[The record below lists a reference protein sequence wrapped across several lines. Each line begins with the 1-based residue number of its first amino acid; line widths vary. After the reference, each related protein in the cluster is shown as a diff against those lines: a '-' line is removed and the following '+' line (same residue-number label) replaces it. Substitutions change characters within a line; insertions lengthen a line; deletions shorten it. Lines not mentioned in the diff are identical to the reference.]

1 MVYLGIM
8 ILLLTVIMM
17 VFIIVHAS
25 QSVRSW
31 KAAQAGEAAPTGKS
45 FGYKQELIRDM
56 GGFSNF
62 SVSFSIISILTGAVS
77 YYGYGFNQGGP
88 AIMGIGWPLVTF
100 FVLFVAAA
108 MAELTSA
115 IPTSGAIYH
124 WAAILGGPTWGWFTG
139 WLNIVG
145 QVTIV
150 AGIDYGCA
158 TFASNLIFANPN
170 KLQFLLTYAAILASH
185 ALLNHFGINVVSKL
199 NSVSTIYHVVG
210 VFLIIGV
217 LFIAGPTHHVNYLFT
232 TFSTAT
238 SSNMPYWG
246 AFLIGLLQAQWTL
259 TGYDASAHTSE
270 ETLNPRVQAPWG
282 VFLSVAI
289 SGIFGFALLA
299 LVTLSIKNPSAV
311 AAAGNNAFIV
321 AIQQAVGS
329 RFGGVLLWLV
339 TIAMWFCGCS
349 SITSSSRMVYAFS
362 RDNGL
367 PLSKYWKRVSKKFHT
382 PAVAI
387 WLIAFIAFLS
397 GISDGIYAVIGTM
410 SVIGLYS
417 SYCIPIAL
425 KLRAQFRGIWTSKE
439 DGPWHL
445 GKWSIPVGTVAC
457 LWIGFL
463 IILMVVSPTDVQLT
477 SHLVLHYA
485 TGKIIFIVLA
495 LLVIDYLTNARK
507 TFTGPL
513 LGSYEKLS
521 HQLTNSQPAAP
532 LAQQLNASQFQLK
545 GDLTNQQH
553 HQN

>member
-1 MVYLGIM
+1 MSFLGIA
-8 ILLLTVIMM
+8 ILGLTLVMM
-17 VFIIVHAS
+17 GFIGVNAAH
-25 QSVRSW
+25 SVRQW
-31 KAAQAGEAAPTGKS
+31 QLNHDQAKSSTKS
-45 FGYKQELIRDM
+45 FGYQQELIRDM

-62 SVSFSIISILTGAVS
+62 AVSFSIISILTGAVS
-77 YYGYGFNQGGP
+77 YYGYGFSQGGP

-115 IPTSGAIYH
+115 VPTSGAIYH

-139 WLNIVG
+139 WLNIIG

-158 TFASNLIFANPN
+158 TFASNLLMAHPN
-170 KLQFLLTYAAILASH
+170 KMQFLLTYAVILTSH
-185 ALLNHFGINVVSKL
+185 ALLNHFGIDLVSKL
-199 NSVSTIYHVVG
+199 NSLSAIYHVVG
-210 VFLIIGV
+210 VLLIIGV
-217 LFIAGPTHHVNYLFT
+217 LMVAGPEHHVSYLFS
-232 TFSTAT
+232 TFSTQT
-238 SSNMPYWG
+238 SSSMPYWG

-289 SGIFGFALLA
+289 SGIFGFVLLA
-299 LVTLSIKNPSAV
+299 LVTLSIKNPAAV

-329 RFGGVLLWLV
+329 RFSGVLLWLV

-367 PLSKYWKRVSKKFHT
+367 PFSRYLKRISTKFHT

-387 WLIAFIAFLS
+387 WVIAVIAFLA

-417 SYCIPIAL
+417 SYFVPIAL
-425 KLRAQFRGIWTSKE
+425 KLRAQFRGAWTA
-439 DGPWHL
+439 DDNGPWHL
-445 GKWSIPVGTVAC
+445 GKWSVPVSIVAC
-457 LWIGFL
+457 LWVIFL
-463 IILMVVSPTDVQLT
+463 IGLMILSPTDIQLT
-477 SHLVLHYA
+477 AHVMLHYA
-485 TGKIIFIVLA
+485 TGKIMFVVIVVLM
-495 LLVIDYLTNARK
+495 IDYVLSARRH
-507 TFTGPL
+507 FVGPK

-521 HQLTNSQPAAP
+521 NRLTHHVAKRPTVEAI
-532 LAQQLNASQFQLK
+532 QLK
-545 GDLTNQQH
+545 NPVVNRPVVNH
-553 HQN
+553 RK

>member
-1 MVYLGIM
+1 MVYLGMM
-8 ILLLTVIMM
+8 ILVLTLGMM
-17 VFIIVHAS
+17 VFIMKIAS
-25 QSVRSW
+25 QSVRRW
-31 KAAQAGEAAPTGKS
+31 KSTQNSATGPAKS
-45 FGYKQELIRDM
+45 FGYKQELMRDM

-77 YYGYGFNQGGP
+77 YYGYGFTQGGP

-158 TFASNLIFANPN
+158 TFASNLIFANPS
-170 KLQFLLTYAAILASH
+170 KMQFLLTYAVILASH
-185 ALLNHFGINVVSKL
+185 ALLNHVGINVVSKL
-199 NSVSTIYHVVG
+199 NSVSTIYHVIG

-217 LFIAGPTHHVNYLFT
+217 LFIAGPTHHVSYLFT

-238 SSNMPYWG
+238 SSHMPYWG

-299 LVTLSIKNPSAV
+299 LVTLSIKNPTAV

-367 PLSKYWKRVSKKFHT
+367 PLSHYWKRVSKKFHT

-387 WLIAFIAFLS
+387 WLIAVIAFLA
-397 GISDGIYAVIGTM
+397 GVSDGIYAVIGTM

-425 KLRAQFRGIWTSKE
+425 KLRAQFSGIWTSKE

-445 GKWSIPVGTVAC
+445 GKWSIPVGTIAC

-463 IILMVVSPTDVQLT
+463 IILMVVSPTNVQLT

-485 TGKIIFIVLA
+485 TGKIIFAVLV
-495 LLVIDYLTNARK
+495 LLVINYLTTARK

-513 LGSYEKLS
+513 LGSYESLS
-521 HQLTNSQPAAP
+521 RQLTNNQAATP
-532 LAQQLNASQFQLK
+532 LAQQLTPHFQLK
-545 GDLTNQQH
+545 RDLSNQQH